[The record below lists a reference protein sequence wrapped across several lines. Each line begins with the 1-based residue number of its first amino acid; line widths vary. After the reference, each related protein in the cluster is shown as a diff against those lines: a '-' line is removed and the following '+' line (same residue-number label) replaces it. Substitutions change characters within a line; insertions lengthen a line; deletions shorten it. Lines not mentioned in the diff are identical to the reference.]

1 MVLTSTISKELGFK
15 APDFKLLEPLTNKY
29 VKLDDIKSK
38 HVTLIVFMCNHC
50 PYVIHILPQ
59 LVKIAND
66 YKKNGISIVGINSN
80 DISEYP
86 DDSPEKMCHLI
97 KKYKIPFPYL
107 FDETQEIAK
116 SYYAAC
122 TPDFSLF
129 NSDMICLYRG
139 QIDSSRPGND
149 LTNDG
154 KDIRMA
160 IDAIISGKNIQLPQ
174 HPSVG
179 CNIKWKNK

>member
-1 MVLTSTISKELGFK
+1 MVLTSTISKKLGFK
-15 APDFKLLEPLTNKY
+15 AADFRLLEPLTNKY
-29 VKLDDIKSK
+29 VKLDDVKSK

-66 YKKNGISIVGINSN
+66 YKKKGVSVIGINSN

-86 DDSPEKMCHLI
+86 DDSPAKMLDLI
-97 KKYKIPFPYL
+97 KKYKIPFVYL

-129 NSDMICLYRG
+129 NSDMVCLYRG
-139 QIDSSRPGND
+139 QMDSSRPSND
-149 LTNDG
+149 LANDG

-160 IDAIISGKNIQLPQ
+160 IDAIISGKNVKLPQ
-174 HPSVG
+174 IPSIG
-179 CNIKWKNK
+179 CNIKWKK